1 MSALSPDLMYFASR
15 MSGFSTNVFKIE
27 SDNQSTATS
36 SSIISFSLPSNSII
50 NLRSFKVFCRANAN
64 KVGSAGGRL
73 PPIKDLIERVEVTM
87 GGIVL
92 SQGANFV
99 NVLSEAKKALMGDKC
114 DPVLGHPEYIR
125 AKSYVNP
132 ANTLSSTANENDAH
146 TYHCIDEFEGFLATA
161 DPMLFDTSIVPSLKV
176 RLYCATDNVLSNVAG
191 VKLGT
196 ASGSFADSAG
206 LNETTGAPLPA
217 APNLTKPRYEL
228 SEIHATIECVNL
240 ADMTYENMLASQ
252 MSAQGDLEVPYK
264 AYYTFNDTHTGSSKF
279 SVASSSLDRV
289 WLAWRGSDYNT
300 ITNPITV
307 QGHKVQGGFVHTST
321 ALVNGALSAS
331 TALVIDSLV
340 GDAPQVGDTVVG
352 NGLTSG
358 VTIVAALSATSYTLS
373 SAQSI
378 SDNILL
384 TFERDAGVPQYDL
397 GSLLGTGEEKYKGR
411 YFNFSQPCL
420 WATPT
425 AEWKAQLQLNGAYMP
440 QFAANVEEL
449 YGITRNSLE
458 GGRYAKN
465 MTLDQYR
472 KNYCV
477 QCFRLNMPNS
487 EFSRSLTGVDS
498 RATNLQ
504 GIVRTENTGP
514 SSSGSTS
521 SNPNLMIFCETTEI
535 LNISA
540 GRSISVVV

>member
-15 MSGFSTNVFKIE
+15 MSGFSTNTFKIE
-27 SDNQSTATS
+27 TDNQSTATS
-36 SSIISFSLPSNSII
+36 SSIVSFSLPANSIL
-50 NLRSFKVFCRANAN
+50 NLRSFKVFCRANAA
-64 KVGSAGGRL
+64 KIASAGGRL

-99 NVLSEAKKALMGDKC
+99 NVLSEAKKAVMGDKC

-125 AKSYVNP
+125 ATSYTNP
-132 ANTLSSTANENDAH
+132 ALTLSTTDNESDPA

-161 DPMLFDTSIVPSLKV
+161 EPTLFDSSIVPSLKI
-176 RLYCATDNVLSNVAG
+176 RLYLATDNVLSNVADVVIG
-191 VKLGT
+191 S
-196 ASGSFADSAG
+196 ASGAFADAG
-206 LNETTGAPLPA
+206 GANSTTGAPLPN
-217 APNLTKPRYEL
+217 APNSTKPKYEL
-228 SEIHATIECVNL
+228 TDIHATIECVNL

-264 AYYTFNDTHTGSSKF
+264 AYYTFNDTHSGSSKF
-279 SVASSSLDRV
+279 SVASSSLDRI

-307 QGHKVQGGFVHTST
+307 QGHKVGGGFVSLQKANDDAT
-321 ALVNGALSAS
+321 N
-331 TALVIDSLV
+331 IDV
-340 GDAPQVGDTVVG
+340 
-352 NGLTSG
+352 
-358 VTIVAALSATSYTLS
+358 
-373 SAQSI
+373 
-378 SDNILL
+378 
-384 TFERDAGVPQYDL
+384 GVPTYDVGGVL
-397 GSLLGTGEEKYKGR
+397 DTNSEKYKGR
-411 YFNFSQPCL
+411 YFNFSQPVL
-420 WATPT
+420 WSTPT

-440 QFAANVEEL
+440 QFSANVEQL

-458 GGRYAKN
+458 GGRYVKN

-472 KNYCV
+472 KNFCV

-498 RATNLQ
+498 RATNLS
-504 GIVRTENTGP
+504 GIVRTESTTG
-514 SSSGSTS
+514 
-521 SNPNLMIFCETTEI
+521 NPNLMIFAETTEI

>member
-15 MSGFSTNVFKIE
+15 MSGFSTNTFKIE
-27 SDNQSTATS
+27 TNNQSTATS
-36 SSIISFSLPSNSII
+36 ASIVAFDLPSNSII
-50 NLRSFKVFCRANAN
+50 NLRSFKCFFRANAN
-64 KVGSAGGRL
+64 KIASAGGRL
-73 PPIKDLIERVEVTM
+73 PPVKDLVERVEVAM

-92 SQGANFV
+92 SQGTNFV

-114 DPVLGHPEYIR
+114 DAALGHPEYIR
-125 AKSYVNP
+125 AVSYTNP
-132 ANTLSSTANENDAH
+132 ALTYGTTANENDTN
-146 TYHCIDEFEGFLATA
+146 TYHCIDEWEGFLGTA
-161 DPMLFDTSIVPSLKV
+161 DPMLFDTSIVPNIRV
-176 RLYCATDNVLSNVAG
+176 RLYMATDNVLSNVAD
-191 VKLGT
+191 VTLGI
-196 ASGSFADSAG
+196 ASGSFADSDG
-206 LNETTGAPLPA
+206 TDETTGAPLPA
-217 APNLTKPRYEL
+217 APNATKPKYEL
-228 SEIHATIECVNL
+228 TDIHATIECINL

-279 SVASSSLDRV
+279 SVASSSLDRI

-307 QGHKVQGGFVHTST
+307 QGHKKQGAFVDDVAGQT
-321 ALVNGALSAS
+321 AAD
-331 TALVIDSLV
+331 IDI
-340 GDAPQVGDTVVG
+340 G
-352 NGLTSG
+352 
-358 VTIVAALSATSYTLS
+358 
-373 SAQSI
+373 
-378 SDNILL
+378 
-384 TFERDAGVPQYDL
+384 RPQYDIGGVL
-397 GSLLGTGEEKYKGR
+397 DTNCEKYKGR

-425 AEWKAQLQLNGAYMP
+425 QEWKAQLQLNGAYMP
-440 QFAANVEEL
+440 QFAANIEEL

-458 GGRYAKN
+458 GGRYSKY

-472 KNYCV
+472 KNFCV

-487 EFSRSLTGVDS
+487 EYSRSLTGVDS

-514 SSSGSTS
+514 FSSGGTS

-540 GRSISVVV
+540 GRSISVTV

>member
-1 MSALSPDLMYFASR
+1 
-15 MSGFSTNVFKIE
+15 
-27 SDNQSTATS
+27 
-36 SSIISFSLPSNSII
+36 
-50 NLRSFKVFCRANAN
+50 
-64 KVGSAGGRL
+64 
-73 PPIKDLIERVEVTM
+73 
-87 GGIVL
+87 
-92 SQGANFV
+92 
-99 NVLSEAKKALMGDKC
+99 MGDKC

-125 AKSYVNP
+125 AKSYTNP
-132 ANTLSSTANENDAH
+132 ALNLTTTGNENDPS

-161 DPMLFDTSIVPSLKV
+161 DPMLFDTSIVPNLKV

-191 VKLGT
+191 VTLGT

-206 LNETTGAPLPA
+206 TNATTGAPLPGA
-217 APNLTKPRYEL
+217 ANATKPRYEL
-228 SEIHATIECVNL
+228 TDIHAIIECVNL

-279 SVASSSLDRV
+279 SVASSSLDRI

-307 QGHKVQGGFVHTST
+307 QGHKVQGAFVSTGAAAYAGGF
-321 ALVNGALSAS
+321 
-331 TALVIDSLV
+331 DV
-340 GDAPQVGDTVVG
+340 GLPSYDVGGILDT
-352 NGLTSG
+352 NS
-358 VTIVAALSATSYTLS
+358 
-373 SAQSI
+373 
-378 SDNILL
+378 
-384 TFERDAGVPQYDL
+384 
-397 GSLLGTGEEKYKGR
+397 EKYKGR
-411 YFNFSQPCL
+411 YFNFSQPVL
-420 WATPT
+420 WSAPT
-425 AEWKAQLQLNGAYMP
+425 TQWKAQLQLNGAYMP

-449 YGITRNSLE
+449 YGVTRNSLE

-498 RATNLQ
+498 RSTNLS
-504 GIVRTENTGP
+504 GIVRTENTA
-514 SSSGSTS
+514 
-521 SNPNLMIFCETTEI
+521 SNANLMIFCETTEI